1 MRRRGGNGSCCDR
14 VSLKVAGKDPH
25 MIKKLVSTLM
35 AAMALSASA
44 VIATSASAGEGHWS
58 VGKGIQC
65 KIVNG
70 QVVCSKTRP

>member
-1 MRRRGGNGSCCDR
+1 
-14 VSLKVAGKDPH
+14 
-25 MIKKLVSTLM
+25 MIKKLVVSTLM